1 MRCICRAS
9 DKLRRV
15 LFVRGKNG
23 REREIV
29 ETGFFDEG
37 QTGGPAQERDITR
50 ARIANETGGLRF
62 GVNRIEMQ
70 RPKALILD
78 DTYISPVPG
87 SRRPCMVRA
96 VSHRAVAVSHRQTS
110 AAHRESRR
118 PYRHIRTAR

>member
-1 MRCICRAS
+1 MPAINSVVFCLYVGKMVVNA
-9 DKLRRV
+9 KLLKPV
-15 LFVRGKNG
+15 FSMKVRP
-23 REREIV
+23 E
-29 ETGFFDEG
+29 D
-37 QTGGPAQERDITR
+37 PAQERDITR

-110 AAHRESRR
+110 AAHREFLR
-118 PYRHIRTAR
+118 PYRHTRKAR